1 MKGLTI
7 TCLIA
12 LLSATLSQAKVVVSE
27 NFQKFTSGSDNAAD
41 MSAEVA
47 DFDAFTNTGGWSGSA
62 VYQAGGSAY
71 LSVGTGLL
79 TTPAVDLSANSGNYS
94 VTFRAKSATPGAM
107 MFVMDSNSGYNIA
120 MLGTDWQTFTVTLNT
135 GSGQSAGSADTQV
148 SFSAM
153 VSDFFIDD
161 VVIDDSGLGIPQPLP
176 VSEFSRESFK
186 ARWEPG
192 LNAQS
197 HLLNVF
203 TLDYNTA
210 TTVFERRYLLE
221 NKEVVGTEY
230 TVTEAEFDLP
240 LYYTVCS
247 KAGDV
252 VSGESAIMTVS
263 PQTVSAPEANAA
275 TDITSEGFTA
285 NWQESDIATCYY
297 LHVLKHHVAEADETY
312 PVIDTDFSDI
322 HSAGTVDNPQK
333 ELEWTFDGDWFANMP
348 VMAESIIGL
357 NNQDINFFGQ
367 AYLQSPVLNL
377 ADCGGK
383 VSVSFKA
390 FGRKGL
396 TSGTINLIN
405 RNAAGLTVADTKTF
419 TVTEAAGDYSF
430 VLENGAALSNIVISG
445 TEDGGMLF
453 IDDLKVT
460 VELPADKS
468 IILPIR
474 TYNVAGTSVAVDN
487 LNVQENDK
495 VAYYVVGSWAVKHEE
510 GVVRQIPEV
519 LSDASNYIW
528 VTLPAGVDNITGVS
542 EASVSVNGSMLTIAG
557 AQGACINVYGVDG
570 RVVYSESGADDVSLP
585 LAAGIYIV
593 NVGGHSVKV
602 AVGN

>member
-1 MKGLTI
+1 ML
-7 TCLIA
+7 
-12 LLSATLSQAKVVVSE
+12 
-27 NFQKFTSGSDNAAD
+27 
-41 MSAEVA
+41 
-47 DFDAFTNTGGWSGSA
+47 
-62 VYQAGGSAY
+62 
-71 LSVGTGLL
+71 
-79 TTPAVDLSANSGNYS
+79 
-94 VTFRAKSATPGAM
+94 
-107 MFVMDSNSGYNIA
+107 FVMDSNGGYNIA
-120 MLGTDWQTFTVTLNT
+120 TLGTDWQFCTVTLNT
-135 GSGQSAGSADTQV
+135 GSGQSAGSANTQV

-153 VSDFFIDD
+153 VSDFYIDD
-161 VVIDDSGLGIPQPLP
+161 VVVDDSGLGIPQPLP
-176 VSEFSRESFK
+176 VSEFTRDSFK

-192 LNAQS
+192 LNATS

-203 TLDYNTA
+203 TLDYNTT

-221 NKEVVGTEY
+221 NKEVAGTEY

-240 LYYTVCS
+240 VYYTVCS

-263 PQTVSAPEANAA
+263 PQTVSAPEAGAA

-285 NWQESDIATCYY
+285 NWQESDLATCYY
-297 LHVLKHHVAEADETY
+297 LHVLKHHVAKADETY

-333 ELEWTFDGDWFANMP
+333 ELEWTFEGDWFANMP
-348 VMAESIIGL
+348 VMAEGIIGL

-377 ADCGGK
+377 TDCGGK
-383 VSVSFKA
+383 VTVSFSA

-396 TSGTINLIN
+396 TSGTVNLMN
-405 RNAAGLTVADTKTF
+405 RNESGLTVADTKTF
-419 TVTEAAGDYSF
+419 TVTEAADGYSF
-430 VLENGAALSNIVISG
+430 VLENGAALSNIVIAG

-474 TYNVAGTSVAVDN
+474 TYNVAGTSAAVDN
-487 LNVQENDK
+487 LNVQEDDRI
-495 VAYYVVGSWAVKHEE
+495 AYYVIGSWAVKHEE

-519 LSDASNYIW
+519 LSDASNYVW
-528 VTLPAGVDNITGVS
+528 VTLPAGVGDITAES
-542 EASVSVNGSMLTIAG
+542 EASVSVNGSVLTIAN
-557 AQGACINVYGVDG
+557 AQGAPVSVFGVDG
-570 RVVYSESGADDVSLP
+570 RAVYGTSGADDISLP

-593 NVGGHSVKV
+593 SIANRSVKV